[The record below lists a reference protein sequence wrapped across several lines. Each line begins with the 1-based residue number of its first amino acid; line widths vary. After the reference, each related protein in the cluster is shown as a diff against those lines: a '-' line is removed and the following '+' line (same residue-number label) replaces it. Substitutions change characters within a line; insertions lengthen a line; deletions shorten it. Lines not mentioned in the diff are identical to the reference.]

1 MGKGRGAQVFYK
13 IESYFPLPYSTGTVS
28 TTVEG
33 CQAGGL
39 SHLLQYMR
47 ELSMV
52 PLNV

>member
-1 MGKGRGAQVFYK
+1 MGKGRGAQVFYQ
-13 IESYFPLPYSTGTVS
+13 IESYFPLPYRTVS